1 MIQRFDEL
9 ISNEVKVP
17 WSIRNLLPEVL
28 VDGTMMEDGALLLE
42 PSGILLP
49 RILFSPPEGD
59 AGTGMVPT
67 NAVAVRFGNVSAGTS
82 IFLMAVLEK
91 PLKQAYTEIDMVATP
106 DGKPVAMIHCNN
118 CTQDMNAWI
127 SLLCEFAKMMG
138 AVQNLIKYI

>member
-1 MIQRFDEL
+1 MRL
-9 ISNEVKVP
+9 KYLG
-17 WSIRNLLPEVL
+17 IRNLLPEVL

-49 RILFSPPEGD
+49 RILFSPPEGG

-67 NAVAVRFGNVSAGTS
+67 NAVAVRSGNVSAGTS
-82 IFLMAVLEK
+82 IFNGSFRKASK
-91 PLKQAYTEIDMVATP
+91 TGILKSIWFATP

-127 SLLCEFAKMMG
+127 SCY
-138 AVQNLIKYI
+138 VNLQK